1 MSYYIL
7 LFRQKLMN
15 LTTSIRSLIGK
26 TDIWTEHLHKE
37 WIELFGSPNVFVYPN
52 TPFSA
57 MTKLLPSNLIF
68 EVQELQVFFVLHF
81 HLCDVNGKF

>member
-1 MSYYIL
+1 
-7 LFRQKLMN
+7 MN

-26 TDIWTEHLHKE
+26 TDLWTERLHEE

-57 MTKLLPSNLIF
+57 MTKLFPSNLTV
-68 EVQELQVFFVLHF
+68 EVQELQVFLGLHF
-81 HLCDVNGKF
+81 HLCDVNREF